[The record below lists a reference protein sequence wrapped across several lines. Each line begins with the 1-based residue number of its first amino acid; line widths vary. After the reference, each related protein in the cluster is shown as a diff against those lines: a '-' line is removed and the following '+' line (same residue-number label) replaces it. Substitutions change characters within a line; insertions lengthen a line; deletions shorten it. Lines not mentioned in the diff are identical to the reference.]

1 MKYFKL
7 SIIIGFFAISIASC
21 DDMGFLNIKPDDLV
35 LTEDTL
41 KTADH
46 LQKFMVDAYREIRTS
61 GFYGGEMMV
70 AQDVMSG
77 DAITLENQ
85 YEWTQVST
93 YTTDLFNAVG
103 NTGWGNTYAAINR
116 ANFAAFSSKA
126 DEILQNADPAVKTR
140 LEADASFIRGLGHF
154 HLVRV
159 YGLPYDNS
167 TKDIEGMGVPL
178 RLRGTVSM
186 DDAFI
191 PVQRSTVEETY
202 NQIIDD
208 LTFAANNLPED
219 RVWNG
224 GYATRDAAN
233 AILAKVYF
241 YKGDMANAATTA
253 AKVISKYQLDNDL
266 KAKFARAS
274 SEDATTTEVIFMIPS
289 TGRSNDSWGAIRSR
303 YRSDD
308 PASST
313 RCQPSSDLYNA
324 IRSNGDDARFESF
337 FKEENG
343 AFFTT
348 KFDYDNMDCIVIALN
363 ELLLIYAEAA
373 ATSDKDN
380 AVAALNQIERRAYG
394 GPQTSATAS
403 AEQVIAAAQKE
414 RRFELAFQG
423 ERTFDLKRQKKNVN
437 RFAWNARELLFEIP
451 AAESNGNPDIIKNK
465 N

>member
-1 MKYFKL
+1 MKYIKSFILTSVFAL
-7 SIIIGFFAISIASC
+7 SVASC
-21 DDMGFLNIKPDDLV
+21 DDMGFLRIKPDDLV

-41 KTADH
+41 TTPAH
-46 LQKFMVDAYREIRTS
+46 LQKFMVDAYREIRTA
-61 GFYGGEMMV
+61 GFLGGEMLV

-77 DAITLENQ
+77 DAVTLENQ

-103 NTGWGNTYAAINR
+103 NSGWGNTYATINR

-126 DEILQNADPAVKTR
+126 DEILANADPAIKTR

-154 HLVRV
+154 HLVRIF
-159 YGLPYDNS
+159 GLPYDES
-167 TKDIEGMGVPL
+167 TKNIEGMGVPL

-186 DDAFI
+186 DDAFTPI
-191 PVQRSTVEETY
+191 QRSTLEETY
-202 NQIIDD
+202 TQIITD
-208 LTFAANNLPED
+208 LTFAANNLPEG
-219 RVWNG
+219 RAWNDG
-224 GYATRDAAN
+224 FATRDAAN
-233 AILAKVYF
+233 AMLAKAYF
-241 YKGDMANAATTA
+241 YKGDMANAVTA
-253 AKVISKYQLDNDL
+253 ADKVINKYTLDADM

-274 SEDATTTEVIFMIPS
+274 SEGTTTEVIFMIPS
-289 TGRSNDSWGAIRSR
+289 TGRSNDSWGAIRAR

-313 RCQPSSDLYNA
+313 RCMPSTDMYNLV
-324 IRSNGDDARFESF
+324 SNNNNDTRFDAF

-343 AFFTT
+343 TFFTT

-373 ATSDKDN
+373 ANSNKEA
-380 AVAALNQIERRAYG
+380 AVAALNQIESRAYG
-394 GPQTSATAS
+394 APQTSTTAS
-403 AEQVIAAAQKE
+403 ANQIIEAAQKE
-414 RRFELAFQG
+414 RRIELAFQG
-423 ERTFDLKRQKKNVN
+423 ERTSDLKRQKKNVN
-437 RFAWNARELLFEIP
+437 RFAWSARELLFEIP